1 MFHYPN
7 QCLLLHQESMIPNR
21 DILTLRWCLTFGCS
35 KKYYDQE
42 KREKIVYFLRDLGH
56 SILNVAKLWNWFRH
70 SMNAHGIVLI
80 TGFLSTLFEVIFLIT
95 SRTTHLEGL
104 LPTVRTFTLYLLST
118 WLTPKTTGKNDG
130 GYSYSSVDIPFL
142 YIQNCVHI

>member
-1 MFHYPN
+1 
-7 QCLLLHQESMIPNR
+7 
-21 DILTLRWCLTFGCS
+21 
-35 KKYYDQE
+35 
-42 KREKIVYFLRDLGH
+42 
-56 SILNVAKLWNWFRH
+56 
-70 SMNAHGIVLI
+70 MNAYGIVLI

-130 GYSYSSVDIPFL
+130 GYSSIEIPIPQLTFL
-142 YIQNCVHI
+142 LYTFRIVYIFKKHFPPHFVKWYHNGVCCPICKFKFIYFLKIFYIIKYYFG